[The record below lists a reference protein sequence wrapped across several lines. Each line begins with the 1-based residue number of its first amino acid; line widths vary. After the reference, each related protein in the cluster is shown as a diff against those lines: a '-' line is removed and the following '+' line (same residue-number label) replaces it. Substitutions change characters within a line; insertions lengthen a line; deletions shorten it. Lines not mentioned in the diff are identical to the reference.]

1 MKNVKKFVCMA
12 LAAAMLALCLTA
24 CGEKAPATPTPA
36 TIDHTFNTMVGS
48 YIDAIGWY
56 DVELYNLTLNKDG
69 TYTLQMTSNRFGA
82 EDYDMRGLRTI
93 TYSGTYTSVA
103 SADGEPSHFDV
114 TLAAATQIAWDQ
126 QGKGFTRVATMPG
139 NFFINTADWTEAMTT
154 LTGTTAEEVLANFA
168 KEVTV
173 TVENPAVDP
182 EDNTLSSRF
191 VTLPEALIVNNGE
204 G

>member
-1 MKNVKKFVCMA
+1 
-12 LAAAMLALCLTA
+12 
-24 CGEKAPATPTPA
+24 
-36 TIDHTFNTMVGS
+36 
-48 YIDAIGWY
+48 
-56 DVELYNLTLNKDG
+56 
-69 TYTLQMTSNRFGA
+69 
-82 EDYDMRGLRTI
+82 
-93 TYSGTYTSVA
+93 
-103 SADGEPSHFDV
+103 
-114 TLAAATQIAWDQ
+114 
-126 QGKGFTRVATMPG
+126 MPG

-182 EDNTLSSRF
+182 EDNTLASRF

>member
-1 MKNVKKFVCMA
+1 
-12 LAAAMLALCLTA
+12 
-24 CGEKAPATPTPA
+24 
-36 TIDHTFNTMVGS
+36 
-48 YIDAIGWY
+48 
-56 DVELYNLTLNKDG
+56 
-69 TYTLQMTSNRFGA
+69 
-82 EDYDMRGLRTI
+82 
-93 TYSGTYTSVA
+93 
-103 SADGEPSHFDV
+103 
-114 TLAAATQIAWDQ
+114 
-126 QGKGFTRVATMPG
+126 
-139 NFFINTADWTEAMTT
+139 MTT